1 MVAGLTI
8 FSSGAPAQATGPNP
22 TVSALAT
29 KPSALAW
36 TGGTVKLSATV
47 THASECT
54 FSATQSI
61 PGLPATVACS
71 SGKVKDPVT
80 VPANDGIQKI
90 KFKLSV
96 LGTNGSKVNAKA
108 NVTVQGV
115 GSVASS
121 HGSYCAVLPPGN
133 VDCWG
138 YNHYGELGNGTVDGP
153 DGEDGYD
160 TAQPVAGITSALH
173 VIGDNDNSFC
183 ALLSSGAIDCW
194 GNNEAGQLGNGTIDG
209 PDGENGYDTPQAV
222 SGVSNAVSLSSDD
235 SDAYCAVLSGGGVDC
250 WGYNGFG
257 DLGNGAEGGPD
268 GNYGYDT
275 PQAVTGVTTA
285 VAVVGQGLVSFCALL
300 STGKVDCWGDNT
312 EAQLGNGNLFGPDNE
327 VGGGAGFSG
336 YDTPQAVSGLTNAVS
351 VIADESDGYCA
362 LLSTSRVDC
371 WGGNL
376 YGEVGNGTN
385 GGPDNSG
392 YDTPQAVSGITNAVS
407 LTSDNLRTNC
417 ALLSTGA
424 VDCWGFN
431 NDGELGNG
439 TTGGFN
445 GADGYD
451 TPQAVTGITDAT
463 ALAAGFTSDAF
474 CAVLSTT
481 GAVDCWGYNFYG
493 ELGNAAV
500 GGPDGAN
507 GYDTPQA
514 VSGLSAAATVIGGS
528 DANSC
533 VLLTN
538 QSVDCWGYNGL
549 GDLGDGTVNGPDG
562 EKGYDTPQAVS

>member
-1 MVAGLTI
+1 M
-8 FSSGAPAQATGPNP
+8 
-22 TVSALAT
+22 
-29 KPSALAW
+29 
-36 TGGTVKLSATV
+36 V
-47 THASECT
+47 THAVECT
-54 FSATQSI
+54 FSAKPSI
-61 PGLPATVACS
+61 AGLPVTVACS
-71 SGKVKDPVT
+71 SGKVKELVT

-96 LGTNGSKVNAKA
+96 LGANGTTVTTKA
-108 NVTVQGV
+108 NVTAQGV
-115 GSVASS
+115 GSVAASR
-121 HGSYCAVLPPGN
+121 GSYSAVLPPGN

-153 DGEDGYD
+153 D
-160 TAQPVAGITSALH
+160 TAQPVTGITSALH
-173 VIGDNDNSFC
+173 VVSDDDYSFC
-183 ALLSSGAIDCW
+183 ALLSTGGVDCW
-194 GNNEAGQLGNGTIDG
+194 GNNVSGQLGNGTIDG
-209 PDGENGYDTPQAV
+209 PDGQNGYDTPQTV
-222 SGVSNAVSLSSDD
+222 SGLTNAVSLASDE
-235 SDAYCAVLSGGGVDC
+235 SDAYCAVLASGGVDC

-257 DLGNGAEGGPD
+257 DLGNGAEGGTD
-268 GNYGYDT
+268 GDYGYDT
-275 PQAVTGVTTA
+275 PQAVSGLTNA
-285 VAVVGQGLVSFCALL
+285 AAVVGDGLVSFCALL
-300 STGKVDCWGDNT
+300 STGAVDCWGDNT
-312 EAQLGNGNLFGPDNE
+312 EAQLGNGTLFGPDSE

-362 LLSTSRVDC
+362 LLSNSHVDC

-385 GGPDNSG
+385 DGPDNSG

-445 GADGYD
+445 GANGYD
-451 TPQAVTGITDAT
+451 TPQTVSGITNAT
-463 ALAAGFTSDAF
+463 SVASGFTSDSF

-481 GAVDCWGYNFYG
+481 GVDCWGYNFYG
-493 ELGNAAV
+493 QLGNGAV

-514 VSGLSAAATVIGGS
+514 VSGLSNAASVTGGS

-538 QSVDCWGYNGL
+538 ESVDCWGYNGL
-549 GDLGDGTVNGPDG
+549 GDLGVGAINGSDG
-562 EKGYDTPQAVS
+562 ENGYDVPQVVS